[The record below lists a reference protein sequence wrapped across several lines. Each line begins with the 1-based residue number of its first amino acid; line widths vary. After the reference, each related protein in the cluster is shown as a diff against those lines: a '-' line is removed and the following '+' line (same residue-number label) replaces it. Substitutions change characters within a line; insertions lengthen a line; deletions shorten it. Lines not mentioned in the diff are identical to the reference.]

1 MLPRIHV
8 MFIVTVMIVFVRHGQ
23 LQSKFGVEAERVM
36 NKEEEEEIMREML
49 KEETDHYN
57 DDHYMDS
64 EDQLRQEEAAA
75 EARRLQLEEEQLA
88 AQAEQQRLIREA
100 QFEADLA
107 KMDAAQQKLAKQQKK
122 TDAKIVRRILNAS
135 QRKNHYGALGLH
147 NFEINFEIFHKSIRL
162 FRIQTQKIK
171 GAYRTRAK
179 LVHPDKNRD
188 GRADQAFI
196 ALEQSAAILLDDELR
211 ADYDDKRS
219 LDRQRLRN
227 NIFQTVR
234 DTVDI
239 SVRHV
244 TTVVHL
250 FRRIVG
256 PFATPIIVLGTLIA

>member
-1 MLPRIHV
+1 M
-8 MFIVTVMIVFVRHGQ
+8 TVFVRHGR
-23 LQSKFGVEAERVM
+23 LQSKFGVEAVRVM

-75 EARRLQLEEEQLA
+75 EARRSQQEDEQLA

-122 TDAKIVRRILNAS
+122 ADAKMVRRILNAS
-135 QRKNHYGALGLH
+135 QRKNHYGVLGLR
-147 NFEINFEIFHKSIRL
+147 NFEIGFQIFHKSIRL
-162 FRIQTQKIK
+162 FQLQTQKIK

-196 ALEQSAAILLDDELR
+196 ALEQSAAILVDDELR
-211 ADYDDKRS
+211 ADYDHKRS
-219 LDRQRLRN
+219 LDRQRFRN
-227 NIFQTVR
+227 NIFQTVG
-234 DTVDI
+234 DTVDLT
-239 SVRHV
+239 VRHA

-256 PFATPIIVLGTLIA
+256 PFATPILVLGTLIA